1 MWSMNLEKLFSAQKV
16 LRDRINYTG
25 EDRFNKLVLA
35 LLVEIGECANEWR
48 GFKFW
53 SKNQEPAR
61 IIHTTAGATPENAVY
76 FKCMNEDDC
85 GEHLDHKDFENLF
98 EPDYEECPKCKVGYV
113 AAFRPKNPLL
123 EEYVDGKHFI
133 IELCI
138 ELGIT
143 AEAVEMFIQ
152 GRKGKI
158 GSLEEH
164 FGYLYN
170 RVSSLM
176 DTGSLQDKKWTIL
189 QVFKTYVGL
198 GYRLGFTP
206 EEVEQAYFDKNK
218 VNHERQANGY

>member
-1 MWSMNLEKLFSAQKV
+1 MNLEKLFDAQKV
-16 LRDRINYTG
+16 LRDRINYNG

-123 EEYVDGKHFI
+123 EEYVDGNHFI
-133 IELCI
+133 LDLCI
-138 ELGIT
+138 DLGVRPEQVI
-143 AEAVEMFIQ
+143 EFMDGQ
-152 GRKGKI
+152 KKQI
-158 GSLEEH
+158 GSMEYH

-170 RVSSLM
+170 RVSELM
-176 DTGSLQDKKWTIL
+176 DTGSIPDKRWKLLQI
-189 QVFKTYVGL
+189 FNSYVGL
-198 GYRLGFTP
+198 GHRLGFTP
-206 EEVEQAYFDKNK
+206 EEVEQAYFDKNQ
-218 VNHERQANGY
+218 VNLQRQEDGY